1 MNVMSCQFATFTFLI
16 FCTMFLVTVKVPA
29 HSYLDTEEDNMSN
42 DNFAFLLFFNEEV
55 LPLAE
60 EWMGGEDDQ
69 RHNALG
75 NRGNQDVSTDGDI
88 PPRRPIVEDGNSCCC
103 CFPWCFSK
111 EPEMIADVEYDGD
124 VEDDEETPLVVRRRT
139 RRRRRRVRMAR
150 VGCSIQ

>member
-1 MNVMSCQFATFTFLI
+1 MNVMLCQFATFTFLI
-16 FCTMFLVTVKVPA
+16 FCTKFLVTVKVPA

-88 PPRRPIVEDGNSCCC
+88 APRRPIVEDGESCYKS
-103 CFPWCFSK
+103 CFAWCFF
-111 EPEMIADVEYDGD
+111 E
-124 VEDDEETPLVVRRRT
+124 RT
-139 RRRRRRVRMAR
+139 
-150 VGCSIQ
+150 